1 MSPED
6 SLPLK
11 ICKEC
16 INIVNKFSRIYEAGT
31 ENEKKL
37 KILMIEKEEKANSQI
52 SLLQSKESL
61 GGVDL
66 ELILDEE
73 LQFEENNIDEFNQS
87 GSIEIDIAKQI
98 DR

>member
-1 MSPED
+1 M
-6 SLPLK
+6 
-11 ICKEC
+11 
-16 INIVNKFSRIYEAGT
+16 
-31 ENEKKL
+31 
-37 KILMIEKEEKANSQI
+37 ILEKESQV
-52 SLLQSKESL
+52 SQLQSKESL